1 MSNAKNPTMK
11 NTAKS
16 YCGGACDCETCSCGC
31 QGNACRCQAT
41 NCQCGCQKPATN
53 R

>member
-1 MSNAKNPTMK
+1 MSNVKNPTMK

-16 YCGGACDCETCSCGC
+16 NCACGCDTCSCGC
-31 QGNACRCQAT
+31 QKNACHCQEN
-41 NCQCGCQKPATN
+41 NCQCGCQTPAPT